1 LLCFIGQV
9 SPLSVHYL
17 NNYPMAKFSTMAKE
31 LEVSHWGAITVEE
44 IYELKHAG
52 AVLKGGF
59 SRFDYQMRRTGS
71 SPSFRSLVT
80 TLPGTASNIYYRDQ
94 IGNISTSE
102 MKTDKNGDIEMEIQA
117 RFPIFGGWQ
126 TQFYLGY
133 MIPTE
138 NALFVDAETGKF
150 SLKFD
155 FFTAFN
161 DVWVEDMELKVIL
174 PEGCTD
180 ISVKVPYAVEQT
192 MATR

>member
-1 LLCFIGQV
+1 MSI
-9 SPLSVHYL
+9 HYL
-17 NNYPMAKFSTMAKE
+17 NNYPMAKFSSMSKE

-71 SPSFRSLVT
+71 SPSFRNLVT

-102 MKTDKNGDIEMEIQA
+102 MKTDKNGDIELEIQA

-161 DVWVEDMELKVIL
+161 DVWVEDMEIKVIL

-180 ISVKVPYAVEQT
+180 ISVKVPYVAEQST
-192 MATR
+192 ATRLVWFEMQIN